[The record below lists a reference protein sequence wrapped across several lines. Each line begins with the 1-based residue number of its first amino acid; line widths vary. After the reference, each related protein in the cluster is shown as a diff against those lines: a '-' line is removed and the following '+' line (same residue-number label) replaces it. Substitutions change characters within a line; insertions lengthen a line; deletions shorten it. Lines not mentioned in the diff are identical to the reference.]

1 MKDVRP
7 QGWGLTP
14 PYLDYLESEDKS
26 ATSTNGAN
34 GDLKKLFPPS
44 YFVRLVGRLT
54 HSLQVHHKF
63 FSRSIYC
70 NLQVYVQGFTKRWTL
85 GCEKFLPGLAWLLLS
100 VTGPPFSPY
109 LCTVSQPPP
118 DKTYY
123 LISGEKK
130 MRLQVALMNVCS
142 QTQFS
147 SKTDEILVIKPR
159 YSASIDSLV
168 ALFPMGERERDTRNI
183 Q

>member
-1 MKDVRP
+1 MHFFYPANEWPLLYRIWFQRIQTSGIRTFWFVVHVKQWICESRNTARIELWKLPVNTKIIFDNLKDVRP

-70 NLQVYVQGFTKRWTL
+70 NLQVHVQGFTKRWTL
-85 GCEKFLPGLAWLLLS
+85 GCEKFLPGPAWLLH
-100 VTGPPFSPY
+100 T
-109 LCTVSQPPP
+109 
-118 DKTYY
+118 
-123 LISGEKK
+123 
-130 MRLQVALMNVCS
+130 
-142 QTQFS
+142 
-147 SKTDEILVIKPR
+147 
-159 YSASIDSLV
+159 
-168 ALFPMGERERDTRNI
+168 
-183 Q
+183 